1 MDSPTQSA
9 DKPTCHERRH
19 MDAHVFATYDAL
31 RACTSKTP
39 HEFYGSPY
47 ALANLTNRS
56 VETERTNLETLLNDG
71 WIVDLNSADKQRRN
85 KRGRFD
91 RNRFRVV
98 QSHEEFID
106 MHAGSCPPLK
116 YVLENDEWK
125 LATPGKLKKGLVRA
139 NRKKALEK
147 FATEIEQAIQA
158 RSIGTVVTG
167 PAFPELVAL
176 GAGRFEEFTGTSPLV
191 PVEPAAT
198 SALPAPTQARC
209 ERADTSP
216 LVTDRHKP
224 VAVTDTSPL
233 VREPEV
239 LPESKNSIKNLQPSI
254 QPKVAPEN
262 DRPDGRMEEGV
273 CFSSEP
279 SQPTTE
285 LEEYTG
291 PLPTD
296 EELEKSYQRY
306 SWTQMQAQLPEE
318 MRGAVP
324 SKAQQEE
331 ISKHLTGPRALD
343 AEYYIAAM
351 NDWIEERE
359 LPVSERKFNKWG
371 AWLAEC
377 APYLESQREL
387 QSTDRRRKRLLE
399 IEKDIKLLYPNVRWV
414 FCESKNAIPISSWV
428 VIRQCSGQ
436 AHHML
441 RADIHPTEEVA
452 RKRALTLCNAPKES
466 CVIDSHI
473 VRRLVDI
480 ENDAYLKQHPEEA
493 L

>member
-1 MDSPTQSA
+1 MLD
-9 DKPTCHERRH
+9 
-19 MDAHVFATYDAL
+19 
-31 RACTSKTP
+31 
-39 HEFYGSPY
+39 
-47 ALANLTNRS
+47 
-56 VETERTNLETLLNDG
+56 
-71 WIVDLNSADKQRRN
+71 
-85 KRGRFD
+85 
-91 RNRFRVV
+91 
-98 QSHEEFID
+98 
-106 MHAGSCPPLK
+106 
-116 YVLENDEWK
+116 NDEWK

-167 PAFPELVAL
+167 PAFPEVVAL
-176 GAGRFEEFTGTSPLV
+176 GAGRFEELTGTSPLV
-191 PVEPAAT
+191 PVEAAVT

-209 ERADTSP
+209 ERPDTSP

-224 VAVTDTSPL
+224 VAVTVTSPL

-239 LPESKNSIKNLQPSI
+239 LPESQNSIKNLQPSI
-254 QPKVAPEN
+254 QPETAPGN
-262 DRPDGRMEEGV
+262 DRLDGRKEEGA

-285 LEEYTG
+285 LEYTD

-296 EELEKSYQRY
+296 EELEQSYQRY
-306 SWTQMQAQLPEE
+306 SWTQMRAKLPEE

-324 SKAQQEE
+324 SKAQQME
-331 ISKHLTGPRALD
+331 ITKHLTGARALD
-343 AEYYIAAM
+343 AEHYIAAM
-351 NDWIEERE
+351 DDWIEERE
-359 LPVSERKFNKWG
+359 LPVSGRKFNKWG

-377 APYLESQREL
+377 APYLESQREM
-387 QSTDRRRKRLLE
+387 QRIDRRRKRISE
-399 IEKDIKLLYPNVRWV
+399 IEKDVKLLYPNVRWA
-414 FCESKNAIPISSWV
+414 FCELDTIPLAAWV
-428 VIRQCSGQ
+428 VVRQCPGQ

-452 RKRALTLCNAPKES
+452 RKRALTLCNSPTES
-466 CVIDSHI
+466 CVISSHI

-480 ENDAYLKQHPEEA
+480 ENDAYIRQHPEEEQV